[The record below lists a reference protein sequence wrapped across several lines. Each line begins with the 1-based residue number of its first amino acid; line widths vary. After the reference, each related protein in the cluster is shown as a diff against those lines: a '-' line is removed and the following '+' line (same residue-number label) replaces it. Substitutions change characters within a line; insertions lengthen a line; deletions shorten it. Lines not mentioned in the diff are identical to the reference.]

1 MALERCDVIVAEL
14 SAYIGD
20 ADGHVNKAAVR
31 EILEASHALAS
42 DLLELHNATGIS
54 LDNWA
59 GARRFV
65 QAFTGD
71 AVAPNGA

>member
-1 MALERCDVIVAEL
+1 MSLERVDVIVAEL
-14 SAYIGD
+14 GAYIGD

-31 EILEASHALAS
+31 EILEGAHALAA

-54 LDNWA
+54 LDDWDS
-59 GARRFV
+59 ARRFV